1 MCDTDSSDE
10 SDLEDRMAQMSL
22 DKKKN
27 EKSAFEAMP
36 MDMRVAA
43 EAAYMSSSSD
53 SELDSDDLSS
63 AESD

>member
-10 SDLEDRMAQMSL
+10 SDLEDRMGQMSL
-22 DKKKN
+22 DNKKSQKPN
-27 EKSAFEAMP
+27 HGTMP
-36 MDMRVAA
+36 ADMRVAA
-43 EAAYMSSSSD
+43 EAAYMSSSSG